1 MQENIPADNET
12 VLGGSADAGAEKIE
26 NNAEGALTV
35 DSNEDIAKKDVTS
48 TKAFSQALNRLSEK
62 KVEKALSEERKKY
75 AGYDRMMSSL
85 KGLGLGDDEDEIIA
99 LFKDNSFTD
108 AVKSRISKELID
120 KSPVVEQ
127 ARKIIDK
134 ATFKRD
140 LELVNAHYPFVE
152 ADSIEDLGE
161 LFMSLMANGGVDA
174 VSAYAAQLKYNEL
187 NEKKPPQSTGSV
199 RSGGYETQK
208 SFYTPQEA
216 KNIPREAF
224 RKNPS
229 LMEKLRKSMAKW

>member
-1 MQENIPADNET
+1 
-12 VLGGSADAGAEKIE
+12 
-26 NNAEGALTV
+26 
-35 DSNEDIAKKDVTS
+35 
-48 TKAFSQALNRLSEK
+48 
-62 KVEKALSEERKKY
+62 
-75 AGYDRMMSSL
+75 MMSSL

-140 LELVNAHYPFVE
+140 LELVKAHYPFVE